1 MKRSFRP
8 RGSQLAEQVET
19 QPVDHDLGTRLGGGG
34 NEVSEVMALDLA
46 AYAVLMGIAVP
57 FADAALGR
65 VTVSTPSLNAAVT
78 LAPSTAPGSRNER
91 AKAP

>member
-46 AYAVLMGIAVP
+46 A
-57 FADAALGR
+57 
-65 VTVSTPSLNAAVT
+65 
-78 LAPSTAPGSRNER
+78 
-91 AKAP
+91 